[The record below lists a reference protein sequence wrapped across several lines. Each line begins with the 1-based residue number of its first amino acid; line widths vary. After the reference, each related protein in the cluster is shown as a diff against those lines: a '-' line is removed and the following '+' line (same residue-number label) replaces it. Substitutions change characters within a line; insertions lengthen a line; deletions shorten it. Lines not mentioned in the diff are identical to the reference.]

1 MVSGGSERKGE
12 NVKLRM
18 SDSHRLRHRHRHR
31 YIINEL

>member
-18 SDSHRLRHRHRHR
+18 SDSHRHRHRHR

>member
-18 SDSHRLRHRHRHR
+18 SDSHRLRLRHR

>member
-1 MVSGGSERKGE
+1 MVNGDSERKGE

-18 SDSHRLRHRHRHR
+18 SDSHRLRHR